1 VQRVSVVGTS
11 GAGKST
17 VAAALA
23 GLLGASF
30 LELDSVHH
38 QADWTPLPRTEFRA
52 LVTSATAGE
61 RWVIDGNYSSVQDI
75 VWARADTVVWL
86 DLPRRTVMRRV
97 IWRTLRRI
105 GGRVEL
111 WNGNRE
117 RWRNLFSLDKE
128 ESVIAWAW
136 QTHAANRARYEA
148 AMADPVHDHLRFVRL
163 RSVAS
168 VRQFLQSVEAA
179 PSEPVPGSGGPLG
192 RGQLRRSLFPGR
204 TSRPSYPTQHIRHK
218 IVVDPGLAV
227 DWWRWGTSNQ
237 PRSPNQPR
245 KWDAWAWWG
254 E

>member
-23 GLLGASF
+23 SLLGASY

-38 QADWTPLPRTEFRA
+38 QADWTPLPRSEFRA
-52 LVTSATAGE
+52 LVAAAATGE

-97 IWRTLRRI
+97 IWRTLRRV

-117 RWRNLFSLDKE
+117 RWQNFFTLDKE

-136 QTHAANRARYEA
+136 QTHAANRAQYEA
-148 AMADPVHDHLRFVRL
+148 AMADPGYGHLRFIRL
-163 RSVAS
+163 RSAAS
-168 VRQFLQSVEAA
+168 VRRFLQSAEAA
-179 PSEPVPGSGGPLG
+179 QAEPVPGSGGSLTGWRLPL
-192 RGQLRRSLFPGR
+192 L
-204 TSRPSYPTQHIRHK
+204 
-218 IVVDPGLAV
+218 
-227 DWWRWGTSNQ
+227 
-237 PRSPNQPR
+237 
-245 KWDAWAWWG
+245 
-254 E
+254 

>member
-23 GLLGASF
+23 ALLGASF

-38 QADWTPLPRTEFRA
+38 QADWTPLPRSEFRA
-52 LVTSATAGE
+52 LVAAAAAGE

-128 ESVIAWAW
+128 ESIIAWAW

-148 AMADPVHDHLRFVRL
+148 DMADPNHGHLRFVRL
-163 RSVAS
+163 CSAAS

-179 PSEPVPGSGGPLG
+179 SAEPVPGSGWPLSATSGKSSGLVTPSVASGIVAAGSSPGKRRGTG
-192 RGQLRRSLFPGR
+192 RGR
-204 TSRPSYPTQHIRHK
+204 
-218 IVVDPGLAV
+218 VLAV
-227 DWWRWGTSNQ
+227 REPAGSAAA
-237 PRSPNQPR
+237 S
-245 KWDAWAWWG
+245 G